1 MLSWLDGHS
10 FILLLLCN
18 QFDSQYRYSRKQM
31 VDVEL
36 DISLPH
42 CSKACCVA
50 YGGAAW
56 WEKGEPMVGEG
67 QPVAAAASHKLGE
80 RAA

>member
-1 MLSWLDGHS
+1 
-10 FILLLLCN
+10 
-18 QFDSQYRYSRKQM
+18 M
-31 VDVEL
+31 V
-36 DISLPH
+36 
-42 CSKACCVA
+42 
-50 YGGAAW
+50 GAAW